1 MLKLTMNPRK
11 RSKRMRAAYFAKLRV
26 HQSGLSVTEAE
37 QKANETREALSDNL
51 ASLLHQERSGVY
63 KCVDYLS
70 LREWQLNV
78 YDLLG
83 KSRVNCSNGP
93 QEMDLHS
100 QPQCPGDSQIDD
112 YCREQIVEWSFRVVD
127 YFHIDREVVVLS
139 LSMLDRFLAICE
151 CDRSTF
157 KLAATTTLHLAVKLL
172 HPCKLGELGI
182 LSDLSRGEFDMK
194 DVALMEKHL
203 LDSLNWQL
211 HPPTAIAF
219 CNILLD
225 YFFCSEN
232 VDMVPTDVEDLYDI
246 SSFFTELAVCD
257 YYFVG
262 LTQST
267 VAVASIINALEGM
280 FGPENKI
287 APRIL
292 KCAIRMNIYQS
303 QDLSQTTHRLWELYE
318 RSEECALHNNLD
330 PMDEEKTPDRI
341 PTESADIFVSKGNC
355 GVDAGSP
362 VSVSTTGNSIH
373 APSKSMSSNEIMCAM
388 RSQTLRNGS
397 W

>member
-11 RSKRMRAAYFAKLRV
+11 RSKRMRAAYFAKLLHGQT
-26 HQSGLSVTEAE
+26 HQHGMSMTEAE
-37 QKANETREALSDNL
+37 QKAFETKEALSDNL
-51 ASLLHQERSGVY
+51 ASLLQQEMSGAY
-63 KCVDYLS
+63 ECVDYLS
-70 LREWQLNV
+70 MTEWQLNI

-83 KSRVNCSNGP
+83 KSRLNGSTGP
-93 QEMDLHS
+93 QEMPVQS
-100 QPQCPGDSQIDD
+100 QPQCPGDTQIDD

-127 YFHIDREVVVLS
+127 YFHIDREVVLLS

-194 DVALMEKHL
+194 DVALMEKHIL
-203 LDSLNWQL
+203 ESLNWKL
-211 HPPTAIAF
+211 HPPTSIAF
-219 CNILLD
+219 CNLLLD
-225 YFFCSEN
+225 YFFSSEN
-232 VDMVPTDVEDLYDI
+232 IDMVPTDIEDLYDI

-262 LTQST
+262 VEQST
-267 VAVASIINALEGM
+267 IAVASIINALEGM
-280 FGPENKI
+280 FGPENKV

-292 KCAIRMNIYQS
+292 SAATRLNIYQN
-303 QDLSQTTHRLWELYE
+303 QDVSRTTHRLWELYE

-330 PMDEEKTPDRI
+330 PMDEEKTPDTDI
-341 PTESADIFVSKGNC
+341 SGNANIFVSKGTF
-355 GVDAGSP
+355 GTDTGSP
-362 VSVSTTGNSIH
+362 VSVSTTGNS
-373 APSKSMSSNEIMCAM
+373 MTTSNEVMCAM
-388 RSQTLRNGS
+388 RSQALRNGS

>member
-11 RSKRMRAAYFAKLRV
+11 RSKRFRAAHLAKLRYGQA
-26 HQSGLSVTEAE
+26 HQQGMPAHEAE
-37 QKANETREALSDNL
+37 QKAHENREALTDNL
-51 ASLLHQERSGVY
+51 ARLLQQERSGMY
-63 KCVDYLS
+63 KCSDYLS
-70 LREWQLNV
+70 MTDFKLDV
-78 YDLLG
+78 YELLG
-83 KSRVNCSNGP
+83 KSRLNSNKGP
-93 QEMDLHS
+93 QDMQIDS
-100 QPQCPGDSQIDD
+100 QPQSPPDTQIDD

-127 YFHIDREVVVLS
+127 YFHIDREVVVVS
-139 LSMLDRFLAICE
+139 LSMLDRFLAICK

-157 KLAATTTLHLAVKLL
+157 KLAATTTLNLAVKLL

-194 DVALMEKHL
+194 DVALMEKHI
-203 LDSLNWQL
+203 LDSLNWKL
-211 HPPTAIAF
+211 HPPSSIAF

-225 YFFCSEN
+225 YFFSSNN
-232 VDMVPTDVEDLYDI
+232 VDMIHTDIEDLYDI

-292 KCAIRMNIYQS
+292 SCANNMDLYQH
-303 QDLSQTTHRLWELYE
+303 QDLTQITHRLWELYE
-318 RSEECALHNNLD
+318 RSEECALHNNVD
-330 PMDEEKTPDRI
+330 PMDEEKTPDS
-341 PTESADIFVSKGNC
+341 PAQTSNTDVFVSKAAC
-355 GVDAGSP
+355 SADTGSP
-362 VSVSTTGNSIH
+362 VSVSTTANSMV
-373 APSKSMSSNEIMCAM
+373 AATNQLMCAM
-388 RSQTLRNGS
+388 RSQALQNGS

>member
-1 MLKLTMNPRK
+1 
-11 RSKRMRAAYFAKLRV
+11 MRAAYFAKLRYSQA
-26 HQSGLSVTEAE
+26 HQHGMSATEAE
-37 QKANETREALSDNL
+37 QKAFENREALSDSL
-51 ASLLHQERSGVY
+51 ATLLQQERAGSY

-70 LREWQLNV
+70 MKEWKLNV
-78 YDLLG
+78 YDLLEKNRLNG
-83 KSRVNCSNGP
+83 NSNGP
-93 QEMDLHS
+93 QDMELS
-100 QPQCPGDSQIDD
+100 SEPQCPAETQIDD

-139 LSMLDRFLAICE
+139 LSMLDRFLAICK

-157 KLAATTTLHLAVKLL
+157 KLAATTTLHVAVKLL

-194 DVALMEKHL
+194 DVALMEKHIL
-203 LDSLNWQL
+203 RSLNWLL
-211 HPPTAIAF
+211 HPPTSIAF
-219 CNILLD
+219 CNLLLD
-225 YFFCSEN
+225 YFFSSHNIE
-232 VDMVPTDVEDLYDI
+232 MVPTDIEDLYDI

-257 YYFVG
+257 YYFIG

-280 FGPENKI
+280 FGPDNKI
-287 APRIL
+287 APKIL
-292 KCAIRMNIYQS
+292 SCASKLSIYQND
-303 QDLSQTTHRLWELYE
+303 DLSQTTHRLWELYE

-330 PMDEEKTPDRI
+330 PMDEEKTPD
-341 PTESADIFVSKGNC
+341 PSTPSNADIFVSKGTF
-355 GVDAGSP
+355 GADTGSP
-362 VSVSTTGNSIH
+362 VSVSTT
-373 APSKSMSSNEIMCAM
+373 SKTIAASSEVMCAM

>member
-11 RSKRMRAAYFAKLRV
+11 RSKGMRAAFFAKLRFSQP
-26 HQSGLSVTEAE
+26 HQHGMSVTESE
-37 QKANETREALSDNL
+37 QKASEHREALSDSL
-51 ASLLHQERSGVY
+51 AALLQQERSGVY
-63 KCVDYLS
+63 ECFDYLS
-70 LREWQLNV
+70 MKEWKMNV
-78 YDLLG
+78 YDLLEN
-83 KSRVNCSNGP
+83 SRLNGSNGP
-93 QEMDLHS
+93 QEMQLHS
-100 QPQCPGDSQIDD
+100 QPQCPVDTQIDD

-127 YFHIDREVVVLS
+127 YFRIDREVVVFS
-139 LSMLDRFLAICE
+139 LSILDRFLAICK

-194 DVALMEKHL
+194 DVASMENHILK
-203 LDSLNWQL
+203 SLNWKL

-219 CNILLD
+219 SNLLLD
-225 YFFCSEN
+225 YFFASQD
-232 VDMVPTDVEDLYDI
+232 VDMVPTDIEDLYDI

-262 LTQST
+262 LTPSS
-267 VAVASIINALEGM
+267 VGIASIINALEGM

-292 KCAIRMNIYQS
+292 KTASRMKIDQN
-303 QDLSQTTHRLWELYE
+303 QDLSRTTHRLWELYE

-330 PMDEEKTPDRI
+330 PMDDEKTPDTNNSGI
-341 PTESADIFVSKGNC
+341 ADIFVSKGTC
-355 GVDAGSP
+355 GADAGSP
-362 VSVSTTGNSIH
+362 VSVSTTGK
-373 APSKSMSSNEIMCAM
+373 PMTTSNEVMCAM

>member
-11 RSKRMRAAYFAKLRV
+11 RSKRMRAAYLAKLRYGQ
-26 HQSGLSVTEAE
+26 HGMSAQESE
-37 QKANETREALSDNL
+37 QKAHENREALFDNL
-51 ASLLHQERSGVY
+51 ASLLQQERSGAY

-70 LREWQLNV
+70 MKEWELDI

-83 KSRVNCSNGP
+83 RTRLNGSHGP
-93 QEMDLHS
+93 QEMQLQS
-100 QPQCPGDSQIDD
+100 QPQCPGDTQIDD

-139 LSMLDRFLAICE
+139 LSMLDRFLAICK

-182 LSDLSRGEFDMK
+182 LSDLSRGEFDMS
-194 DVALMEKHL
+194 DVAKMEKHI

-211 HPPTAIAF
+211 HPPSSIAF

-225 YFFCSEN
+225 YFFSSHN
-232 VDMVPTDVEDLYDI
+232 IDMIHTDVEDLYDI

-257 YYFVG
+257 YYFIG
-262 LTQST
+262 LNQST
-267 VAVASIINALEGM
+267 VAIASIINALEGM
-280 FGPENKI
+280 FGPDNKV

-292 KCAIRMNIYQS
+292 SCAIKLNLYQN
-303 QDLSQTTHRLWELYE
+303 QDLTQTTHRLWELYE

-330 PMDEEKTPDRI
+330 PMDEEKTPD
-341 PTESADIFVSKGNC
+341 TNTHTNAEVFVSKGTF
-355 GVDAGSP
+355 GADTGSP
-362 VSVSTTGNSIH
+362 VSVSTTANSMV
-373 APSKSMSSNEIMCAM
+373 AATNELMCAM
-388 RSQTLRNGS
+388 RSQALRNGS

>member
-11 RSKRMRAAYFAKLRV
+11 RSKRMRAAYFAKLRYGQAQQ
-26 HQSGLSVTEAE
+26 HGMSASEAE
-37 QKANETREALSDNL
+37 QKAHENREALSDNL
-51 ASLLHQERSGVY
+51 ASLLQQERSGTY
-63 KCVDYLS
+63 TCEDYLS
-70 LREWQLNV
+70 MTNWKLDV

-83 KSRVNCSNGP
+83 RSRFSGAAKP
-93 QEMDLHS
+93 QDMQLHS
-100 QPQCPGDSQIDD
+100 QPQCPADTQIDD

-127 YFHIDREVVVLS
+127 YFQIDREVVVLS
-139 LSMLDRFLAICE
+139 LSMLDRFLAICK

-194 DVALMEKHL
+194 DVALMEKHIME
-203 LDSLNWQL
+203 SLNWKL
-211 HPPTAIAF
+211 HPPTSIAF

-225 YFFCSEN
+225 YFFSSDGF
-232 VDMVPTDVEDLYDI
+232 DMIPTDVEDLYDI

-280 FGPENKI
+280 FGPENKV

-292 KCAIRMNIYQS
+292 NCAIKMNVYQH

-330 PMDEEKTPDRI
+330 PMDEEKTPDRN
-341 PTESADIFVSKGNC
+341 TQGNTDVFVTKATCGADT
-355 GVDAGSP
+355 GSP
-362 VSVSTTGNSIH
+362 VSVSTTGNSMN
-373 APSKSMSSNEIMCAM
+373 ASNEMICAM
-388 RSQTLRNGS
+388 RSQALRNGS